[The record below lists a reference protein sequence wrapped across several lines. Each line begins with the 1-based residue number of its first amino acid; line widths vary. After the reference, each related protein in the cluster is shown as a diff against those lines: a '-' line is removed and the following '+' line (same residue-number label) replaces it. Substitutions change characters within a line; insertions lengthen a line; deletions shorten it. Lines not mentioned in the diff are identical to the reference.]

1 MTPASGRRGRSSQPL
16 SLKARAVALL
26 AQREHSAM
34 ELRRKLLRIAR
45 DRRATERA
53 AAAEAAGLGVP
64 GAFDRSGAEGAKGD
78 EVGFL
83 SDHGDDAIDAID
95 AVPIDEEVEAVLA
108 WLRANGYLDESRF
121 VESRIHVRSQRFG
134 QRRIEQELAQHGLS
148 LDAEQ
153 RAALSSG
160 ELDRACDMLR
170 RKFGEGRAADAAA
183 EAKRMRFLIGRGFGS
198 DVVRRALRRVAEEG
212 DVAEDPARDGTV
224 TDRDLDG

>member
-45 DRRATERA
+45 DRRAAERA

-64 GAFDRSGAEGAKGD
+64 GAFDPSGAVGANGD

-83 SDHGDDAIDAID
+83 SDHGDDAID

-108 WLRANGYLDESRF
+108 WLKANGYLDESRF

-148 LDAEQ
+148 IDAEQ

-160 ELDRACDMLR
+160 ELDRACEMLR

-212 DVAEDPARDGTV
+212 DVAEDPACDGTV